1 MLHSISWLWQNYFEV
16 FSGVPYQNRELIK
29 LKLPYGTHNSAIDR
43 PGNFFGFEYAGGK
56 DGAAAKFGTVDSKV
70 EIVNSNWH
78 HVVTVKAGDNLQLY
92 IEGILDV
99 QKDRTKKNPK
109 WSVDNKD
116 PIQISVGERLKIL
129 PVLLTKCLL
138 LKMHLQQMISN
149 KS

>member
-1 MLHSISWLWQNYFEV
+1 MVLNAPEV
-16 FSGVPYQNRELIK
+16 ELAQP
-29 LKLPYGTHNSAIDR
+29 LNSVR
-43 PGNFFGFEYAGGK
+43 F
-56 DGAAAKFGTVDSKV
+56 DSKF
-70 EIVNSNWH
+70 EIVNSRWH
-78 HVVTVKAGDNLQLY
+78 HVAAAKAGDNLQLY
-92 IEGILDV
+92 IEGILDL

-129 PVLLTKCLL
+129 SVLLTKCLL